1 MYTSVSNKRE
11 IVAPGAVIAE
21 EILDMLDEP
30 DETDKLWR
38 AGIPAIPQTIRE
50 GHRLRISGK
59 LYFREQGKCQSKTA
73 GSLRTKLRLWGNP
86 ASYHC
91 YRT

>member
-1 MYTSVSNKRE
+1 MYISVSNKRE

-38 AGIPAIPQTIRE
+38 AGIFQQFPRRFAKAP
-50 GHRLRISGK
+50 S
-59 LYFREQGKCQSKTA
+59 S
-73 GSLRTKLRLWGNP
+73 
-86 ASYHC
+86 
-91 YRT
+91 